1 MSKTLS
7 CGRDLTC
14 VPDLKLAV
22 EEAAKDGFDFVQV
35 PLFHP
40 LFKRDHP
47 SIIHRQGPPTRNDT
61 ILTGNDWAVLIVAK
75 LSPWIQLES
84 EDPAIRRQSEDGFF
98 QEVSLAIH
106 LGVPAILISL
116 SSPSCVNLARC
127 LYRPLLTSIQIYW
140 VKVPV
145 VSPRLIMT
153 DVEEDDNTKQSHSI
167 EDPWEWWNTLR
178 TLCGN
183 NSKLHLVLEVGSV
196 LPSYAQQ
203 LRWLGEPV
211 KAVSIATGTFTKN
224 HRGYPVLAQKHREF
238 IYKLLKLNVQVI
250 LTGYS
255 KVDYPMQNY
264 LSTSTTFIRPS
275 QSERHSKPMPKAL
288 KSTCRALYN
297 H

>member
-1 MSKTLS
+1 
-7 CGRDLTC
+7 
-14 VPDLKLAV
+14 
-22 EEAAKDGFDFVQV
+22 
-35 PLFHP
+35 
-40 LFKRDHP
+40 
-47 SIIHRQGPPTRNDT
+47 
-61 ILTGNDWAVLIVAK
+61 
-75 LSPWIQLES
+75 
-84 EDPAIRRQSEDGFF
+84 
-98 QEVSLAIH
+98 
-106 LGVPAILISL
+106 
-116 SSPSCVNLARC
+116 
-127 LYRPLLTSIQIYW
+127 
-140 VKVPV
+140 
-145 VSPRLIMT
+145 MT